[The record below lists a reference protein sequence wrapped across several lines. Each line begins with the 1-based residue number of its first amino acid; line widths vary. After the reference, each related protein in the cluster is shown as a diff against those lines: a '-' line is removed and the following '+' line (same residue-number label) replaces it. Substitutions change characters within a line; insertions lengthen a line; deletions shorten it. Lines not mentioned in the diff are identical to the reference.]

1 MISKAQAIRNVAK
14 QDCSITNGHVKQLVK
29 ERYGLEVQTNQ
40 INNTI
45 GSYADRKNQ
54 GPAHQ
59 TLLKLAGDLVEGCG
73 NDRRRAAMLINT
85 V

>member
-40 INNTI
+40 INNTLSELNKWVELT
-45 GSYADRKNQ
+45 GSIEEVIRK
-54 GPAHQ
+54 A
-59 TLLKLAGDLVEGCG
+59 LSK
-73 NDRRRAAMLINT
+73 MI
-85 V
+85 

>member
-1 MISKAQAIRNVAK
+1 MITKAQAIRNVTK

-29 ERYGLEVQTNQ
+29 EKYGLEVQTNQ

-45 GSYADRKNQ
+45 GSYADRKTQ

-59 TLLKLAGDLVEGCG
+59 TLLGIAEGLVKACG

>member
-40 INNTI
+40 INNTLSELNKRGELT
-45 GSYADRKNQ
+45 GSIEEVIRK
-54 GPAHQ
+54 A
-59 TLLKLAGDLVEGCG
+59 LSK
-73 NDRRRAAMLINT
+73 MI
-85 V
+85 

>member
-45 GSYADRKNQ
+45 GSYADRKTQ

-59 TLLKLAGDLVEGCG
+59 TLLGIAEGLVKACG